1 MLNHLI
7 RGLLFHYKKVLFWC
21 NFIWKGC
28 FKKMHH
34 LFFRVRANDVNS
46 TKSQQKIFIWWINK
60 MTSDKRWQTKFSGI
74 VLRWKQ
80 FLSLK
85 NCRSVSI
92 CSVLNRS
99 NRDTTVYYRL
109 IFCAFSWPN
118 MVKWRNS
125 GIINTFIYWL
135 IYLYIYSITVVS
147 THQLIGQ
154 SIFQANALSG
164 YKFPTASAVTRTSSF
179 FVHDG
184 ERRFTGLWY
193 NVGLWR
199 TTETK
204 YKYYRRGKRK
214 WKMEMYKLPKKDMD
228 KELNLLVEKG
238 ADQ

>member
-1 MLNHLI
+1 ML
-7 RGLLFHYKKVLFWC
+7 FCF

-46 TKSQQKIFIWWINK
+46 TKSQPKIFIWWINK
-60 MTSDKRWQTKFSGI
+60 MTNDKRWQAKFSGI

-99 NRDTTVYYRL
+99 NRDTTVYYLL

-125 GIINTFIYWL
+125 GIISAL
-135 IYLYIYSITVVS
+135 ICMCESKEESELLGEVLRKWGRIV
-147 THQLIGQ
+147 
-154 SIFQANALSG
+154 ANARVTKSL
-164 YKFPTASAVTRTSSF
+164 FP
-179 FVHDG
+179 DG
-184 ERRFTGLWY
+184 FTVCHSH
-193 NVGLWR
+193 NI
-199 TTETK
+199 T
-204 YKYYRRGKRK
+204 
-214 WKMEMYKLPKKDMD
+214 
-228 KELNLLVEKG
+228 
-238 ADQ
+238 

>member
-7 RGLLFHYKKVLFWC
+7 RGLLFHYKKVLFC
-21 NFIWKGC
+21 FNFIWKGC

-46 TKSQQKIFIWWINK
+46 TKSQPKIFIWWINK
-60 MTSDKRWQTKFSGI
+60 MTSDKRWQAKFSGI

-80 FLSLK
+80 FLSFK

-125 GIINTFIYWL
+125 GIILVNILRVFHL
-135 IYLYIYSITVVS
+135 SNHLVS
-147 THQLIGQ
+147 TIHPSIINDERLRMSTPAQHTHSRWGDRIPSCNRNSKTRIINPKLRFNNFPENFELHLPNKLADNNQPWYLPSRYYKVGQ
-154 SIFQANALSG
+154 ILC
-164 YKFPTASAVTRTSSF
+164 
-179 FVHDG
+179 
-184 ERRFTGLWY
+184 
-193 NVGLWR
+193 
-199 TTETK
+199 
-204 YKYYRRGKRK
+204 
-214 WKMEMYKLPKKDMD
+214 
-228 KELNLLVEKG
+228 
-238 ADQ
+238 

>member
-7 RGLLFHYKKVLFWC
+7 RGLLFHYKKVLFC
-21 NFIWKGC
+21 FNFIWKGC

-46 TKSQQKIFIWWINK
+46 TKSQPKIFICWINK
-60 MTSDKRWQTKFSGI
+60 MTSDKRWQAKFSGI

-80 FLSLK
+80 FLSFK

-125 GIINTFIYWL
+125 GIINDSIDHKFTIV
-135 IYLYIYSITVVS
+135 YLF
-147 THQLIGQ
+147 
-154 SIFQANALSG
+154 IFQRMFSHYAIIALRPWPCLSVTQTIMLLEV
-164 YKFPTASAVTRTSSF
+164 KHLDFPFCT
-179 FVHDG
+179 
-184 ERRFTGLWY
+184 WY
-193 NVGLWR
+193 
-199 TTETK
+199 
-204 YKYYRRGKRK
+204 
-214 WKMEMYKLPKKDMD
+214 
-228 KELNLLVEKG
+228 
-238 ADQ
+238 

>member
-7 RGLLFHYKKVLFWC
+7 RGLLFHYKKVLFC
-21 NFIWKGC
+21 FNFIWKGC

-46 TKSQQKIFIWWINK
+46 TKSQPKIFIWWINK
-60 MTSDKRWQTKFSGI
+60 MTSDKRWQAKFSGI

-85 NCRSVSI
+85 NCCSDSI

-125 GIINTFIYWL
+125 GIINL
-135 IYLYIYSITVVS
+135 SITYWTSVIDS
-147 THQLIGQ
+147 L
-154 SIFQANALSG
+154 
-164 YKFPTASAVTRTSSF
+164 YFPIKQRASAFRTWYVIHAGQFS
-179 FVHDG
+179 
-184 ERRFTGLWY
+184 RIRFMQ
-193 NVGLWR
+193 N
-199 TTETK
+199 TT
-204 YKYYRRGKRK
+204 
-214 WKMEMYKLPKKDMD
+214 
-228 KELNLLVEKG
+228 
-238 ADQ
+238 